1 MHDVDVLGAHQAQCF
16 VDTGRHARRRPV
28 ALTLDAAADPGRQ
41 HELRPPVRKI
51 AADARLAQ
59 SAASQA
65 CLTKPLSTA
74 SRSSALRMRVV
85 AWRRLPSGCVF
96 KRACAGRSSM

>member
-1 MHDVDVLGAHQAQCF
+1 MCSVHVQSQCF
-16 VDTGRHARRRPV
+16 VDTGRHAGRRPV
-28 ALTLDAAADPGRQ
+28 ALTLDAVADLGGQ
-41 HELRPPVRKI
+41 HELRPPVRKV

-65 CLTKPLSTA
+65 CLIQPLSTA
-74 SRSSALRMRVV
+74 SSSSALRMRVV

-96 KRACAGRSSM
+96 KRARAGRSLM